1 MSRDR
6 IFDSGLTTL
15 VDDNH
20 NSWKHGLLGASQ
32 HPCMVYRRRQNI
44 MELEANRI
52 KKLVMTS
59 CIVYTE
65 LGTLEWDTFNPDCLI
80 RISNVDTFNGF
91 KGSIVSRAFAFL
103 SGGSL

>member
-32 HPCMVYRRRQNI
+32 HPCMVYRRHQNI
-44 MELEANRI
+44 MELEVNRI
-52 KKLVMTS
+52 KNS
-59 CIVYTE
+59 
-65 LGTLEWDTFNPDCLI
+65 
-80 RISNVDTFNGF
+80 
-91 KGSIVSRAFAFL
+91 
-103 SGGSL
+103 